1 MDKFIARYY
10 DGNNEKVVFFNAKN
24 DTEESAKESLKK
36 MNIQN
41 FVIQTKPIPPTPFD
55 ENNLLF
61 KGVVGFDI
69 TLEAINNA
77 IDSGKGIILDSF
89 GGDFIEGLKIYDS
102 IKLSGKNPSIGVM
115 GICASSAIQIL
126 ISTENRWATENSIG
140 AIHNPWAK
148 VEGDDIAMLKEADN
162 LTKSKNRLAKLY
174 ASVTG
179 KTEEE
184 MADMMQKVTIMDANE
199 MLELNFIKEIK
210 TTITNN
216 NEVKL
221 NNDEMKNEKEL
232 TEKVSAMEKVLN
244 GLKNLFIEPSKVKN
258 VMLTNADGKQIDFP
272 EVEDESQIAVGDKAT
287 IDGAPATGEHVMA
300 SGAFEGKTFVFD
312 NGTLSEIK
320 EPEAEPNEEMEALK
334 AENAELKKQL
344 EAQNA
349 FKKSTET
356 QIGELTKQLNEFKS
370 LVTSGDE
377 NDKPAPEVEK
387 NKQEQKRFK
396 YNFNT
401 KN

>member
-320 EPEAEPNEEMEALK
+320 EPSAEPNEEMEALK

>member
-1 MDKFIARYY
+1 
-10 DGNNEKVVFFNAKN
+10 
-24 DTEESAKESLKK
+24 